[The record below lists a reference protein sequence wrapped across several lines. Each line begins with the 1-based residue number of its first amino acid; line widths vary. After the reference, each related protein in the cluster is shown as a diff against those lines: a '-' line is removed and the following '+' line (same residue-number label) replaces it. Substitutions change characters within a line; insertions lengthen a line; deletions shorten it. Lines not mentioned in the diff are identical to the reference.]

1 MRRSSLAD
9 SWWPAVR
16 SGDLVRFLSDDEH
29 GRLLA
34 AMEPCSLS
42 AGETALGKGEPSDS
56 LLLVEEGE
64 LEVIEESMGE
74 SVSLASVGPGGV
86 VGEVGF
92 VDGKP
97 RTHHVRARTACR
109 LRSLSRPRLLELV
122 KDDPALFAK
131 LVVGLAELI
140 AARFRLVVR
149 ELEPIRAFAA
159 SLKDPLAFDERLAH
173 APAAPADADFD
184 EIDEPLPEAA
194 LELVRELARKAQG
207 DLTGL

>member
-1 MRRSSLAD
+1 MRT
-9 SWWPAVR
+9 
-16 SGDLVRFLSDDEH
+16 GDLVRYLSDAELE
-29 GRLLA
+29 RLLA
-34 AMEPCSLS
+34 AMDSYSLA
-42 AGETALGKGEPSDS
+42 AGETALGKGEPSAS
-56 LLLVEEGE
+56 LLLVEDGE
-64 LEVIEESMGE
+64 LEVLDHAMGE

-92 VDGKP
+92 VDGAP

-109 LRSLSRPRLLELV
+109 LRSLSRARLLDLV

-140 AARFRLVVR
+140 AGRFRLLVR

-159 SLKDPLAFDERLAH
+159 SLREPLEFAEPLDHE
-173 APAAPADADFD
+173 PASTSGADFD

-194 LELVRELARKAQG
+194 LELVRELARKAHG

>member
-1 MRRSSLAD
+1 M
-9 SWWPAVR
+9 R
-16 SGDLVRFLSDDEH
+16 SGDLVRYLSEAEH

-34 AMEPCSLS
+34 AMEPCSLA
-42 AGETALGKGEPSDS
+42 AGEMALGKGEPSES

-64 LEVIEESMGE
+64 LEVIEQSMGE

-92 VDGKP
+92 VDGEP

-109 LRSLSRPRLLELV
+109 LRRLGRPRLLELV

-140 AARFRLVVR
+140 AARFRLVVH

-159 SLKDPLAFDERLAH
+159 SLQDPLAFDEPLARQT
-173 APAAPADADFD
+173 AAPAELDFD

-194 LELVRELARKAQG
+194 LELVRELARKAHG

>member
-1 MRRSSLAD
+1 MRY
-9 SWWPAVR
+9 
-16 SGDLVRFLSDDEH
+16 LSDAEH

-34 AMEPCSLS
+34 AMESCCLA
-42 AGETALGKGEPSDS
+42 AGDVALGKGDPSAS

-64 LEVIEESMGE
+64 LEVLEQSMGE

-92 VDGKP
+92 VDGEP

-109 LRSLSRPRLLELV
+109 LRSLSRSRLLELV
-122 KDDPALFAK
+122 KDDPTLFAK
-131 LVVGLAELI
+131 LIVGLAELI

-159 SLKDPLAFDERLAH
+159 SLKDPLAFDEPLAH
-173 APAAPADADFD
+173 EPSAPAETDFD